1 MLGAPGVGKTSLVQR
16 FVESRFDERY
26 IKTLGVKIDR
36 KHVATPHGAA
46 SLIVWDI
53 YGDEEELPSNRRH
66 LRGMAGSLLVVDGTR
81 STTATIADQIRE
93 MNTGDGLTGPY
104 VLMVNKSDLS
114 GGTSLDVVAENCP
127 GLVENAEAAFVTSAL
142 DGSNVEEAFTSLAS
156 ALLS

>member
-81 STTATIADQIRE
+81 PATATIAEQIRE
-93 MNTGDGLTGPY
+93 MNTDDGLTGPY
-104 VLMVNKSDLS
+104 VLMVNKSDLDS
-114 GGTSLDVVAENCP
+114 AASLAEVADAHP
-127 GLVENAEAAFVTSAL
+127 ALVDLAEAAFVTSAL
-142 DGSNVEEAFTSLAS
+142 DASNVEEAFTALAS
-156 ALLS
+156 SLLS

>member
-81 STTATIADQIRE
+81 SATATIAEQIRE
-93 MNTGDGLTGPY
+93 MNTVDNLTGPY
-104 VLMVNKSDLS
+104 VLMVNKSDLA
-114 GGTSLDVVAENCP
+114 GAASLDEVAASCP
-127 GLVENAEAAFVTSAL
+127 ELVEQAEAAFETSAL
-142 DGSNVEEAFTSLAS
+142 DGSNVEDAFTALAS
-156 ALLS
+156 ALFS

>member
-36 KHVATPHGAA
+36 KHVVTPNGPA

-53 YGDEEELPSNRRH
+53 YGEEEELPSNRRH

-81 STTATIADQIRE
+81 LATAKVAEQIQQINATE
-93 MNTGDGLTGPY
+93 GLVGPC
-104 VLMVNKSDLS
+104 VLMVNKSDLA
-114 GGTSLDVVAENCP
+114 GPDSLAAVEADCP
-127 GLVENAEAAFVTSAL
+127 GLVEAADAVFLTSAL
-142 DGSNVEEAFTSLAS
+142 DGSNVDEAFTALAA
-156 ALLS
+156 ALVG